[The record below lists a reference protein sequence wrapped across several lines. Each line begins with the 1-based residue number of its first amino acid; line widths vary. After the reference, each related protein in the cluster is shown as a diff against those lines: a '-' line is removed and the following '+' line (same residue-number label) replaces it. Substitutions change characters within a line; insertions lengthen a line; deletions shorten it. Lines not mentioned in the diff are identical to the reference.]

1 MNSKEIAKLE
11 LWIVTGCITIAFLF
25 SLVDRALMPISAS
38 LNHATTVNGIS
49 KSNITI
55 IGENLIPILFN
66 YLIIYI
72 CYLFLVFH
80 VSPELNK
87 KEGRAVRSVA
97 FVYLFITAAILIDII
112 NIYWAILLALK
123 LLFILFTC
131 NRANKEN
138 GFYIESG
145 FLTST
150 WVLTVSTVF
159 FLSLH
164 DLIKVY
170 FLLVM
175 PIAIMMYLYA
185 VYYLIPKVW
194 NKKWKLT
201 SYFFKMLFISTTI
214 SLILA
219 GIFGLLLPSRNIY
232 NNSIHIR
239 STFSSISLTLLYS
252 LVRGEEFIKMTAFGT
267 FLTQMLLITPLSWR
281 IYKDRNAI
289 KAEEIIALKTEL
301 GKADANLNFLKSQIN
316 PHFLFNA
323 LNTLYGTAL
332 QEKAERTGEGIQK
345 LGDMMRFMLQ
355 ENIED
360 KIMLSKDLDY
370 LNNYIA
376 LQKLRTSTSSDI
388 IIETQIEEQ
397 INDLLISPM
406 LLIPFVENAFKHG
419 ISLQSPSHI
428 KITLQTS
435 GHTLYFDVHNSIHL
449 KQDNDPEKLQTGI
462 GLQNVKQRLALL
474 YPNQHE
480 LIIRENAKEFF
491 IHLTLQLS
499 GND

>member
-1 MNSKEIAKLE
+1 MNQKELAKLE
-11 LWIVTGCITIAFLF
+11 LWIVTGCIIVAFIF
-25 SLVDRALMPISAS
+25 SLIDRS
-38 LNHATTVNGIS
+38 LNGIS
-49 KSNITI
+49 KFTISI
-55 IGENLIPILFN
+55 IGENFIPILFN

-87 KEGRAVRSVA
+87 KEGRPARSVA
-97 FVYLFITAAILIDII
+97 LVFLLIVAALMIDTISA
-112 NIYWAILLALK
+112 YWAILLALK

-131 NRANKEN
+131 NKANKEN
-138 GFYIESG
+138 ALYIEAG

-150 WVLTVSTVF
+150 WILALSAVF
-159 FLSLH
+159 LLSFH
-164 DLIKVY
+164 YAIKVY
-170 FLLVM
+170 FLVVI
-175 PIAIMMYLYA
+175 PIAIVMYLYS
-185 VYYLIPKVW
+185 VYFLIPKIYH
-194 NKKWKLT
+194 KKWKLT
-201 SYFFKMLFISTTI
+201 NYFFKVFLISFVI
-214 SLILA
+214 SLALG
-219 GIFGLLLPSRNIY
+219 GIFGLFIFSNNFY
-232 NNSIHIR
+232 NNTANIQSN
-239 STFSSISLTLLYS
+239 FSAISLRLLYAMGRS
-252 LVRGEEFIKMTAFGT
+252 EELTMTIAFGT
-267 FLTQMLLITPLSWR
+267 ALTHLFLIVPISWN
-281 IYKDRNAI
+281 IYKERNDL
-289 KAEEIIALKTEL
+289 KAEEIITLKTEL
-301 GKADANLNFLKSQIN
+301 GKSDANLNFLKSQIN

-345 LGDMMRFMLQ
+345 LGDMMRFMLE
-355 ENIED
+355 ENVAD
-360 KIMLSKDLDY
+360 KILLSKDVDY

-376 LQKLRTSTSSDI
+376 LQKLRTSISSDI
-388 IIETQIEEQ
+388 VIDTQIEEQ
-397 INDLLISPM
+397 TNTLQIAPM

-435 GHTLYFDVHNSIHL
+435 GNTLYFDVHNSLHS
-449 KQDNDPEKLQTGI
+449 KKDNDPEKLQSGI

-474 YPNQHE
+474 YPSQHE

>member
-11 LWIVTGCITIAFLF
+11 LWIVTGCIILAFLF
-25 SLVDRALMPISAS
+25 SLADSVLTNI
-38 LNHATTVNGIS
+38 NHTTIINGIS

-55 IGENLIPILFN
+55 IGENLVPILFN

-87 KEGRAVRSVA
+87 KEGPAARSVA
-97 FVYLFITAAILIDII
+97 FVYLFITAAILISIV
-112 NIYWAILLALK
+112 NIYWAVLLALK

-138 GFYIESG
+138 AFYIEAG
-145 FLTST
+145 FLTGTWILIIST
-150 WVLTVSTVF
+150 L
-159 FLSLH
+159 FLISVH
-164 DLIKVY
+164 P
-170 FLLVM
+170 LVKLYTILVI
-175 PIAIMMYLYA
+175 PLAIILYLYA
-185 VYYLIPKVW
+185 IYINIPKASKRVW
-194 NKKWKLT
+194 KRT
-201 SYFFKMLFISTTI
+201 RYFFSVLGITILYMSVLAGIVIPLSIDNDSQFSSVFINSFITTI
-214 SLILA
+214 SIKQLLAAQQEKVAIPIIL
-219 GIFGLLLPSRNIY
+219 GGN
-232 NNSIHIR
+232 
-239 STFSSISLTLLYS
+239 
-252 LVRGEEFIKMTAFGT
+252 
-267 FLTQMLLITPLSWR
+267 FLTQLIIITPLAWK

-289 KAEEIIALKTEL
+289 KTEEIITLKTEL

-332 QEKAERTGEGIQK
+332 QEKADRTGEGIQK

-360 KIMLSKDLDY
+360 KILLSKDVDY

-376 LQKLRTSTSSDI
+376 LQKLRTSISPEI

-397 INDLLISPM
+397 INNLLISPM

-449 KQDNDPEKLQTGI
+449 KQDNDPEKLQSGI

-474 YPNQHE
+474 YPDQHE
-480 LIIRENAKEFF
+480 LIIRQNAKEFF
-491 IHLTLQLS
+491 VHLTLQLS
-499 GND
+499 GNA